1 MENNTMNVYEKC
13 PTLENDNLIIRLIE
27 KNDADDLMSVYNDKF
42 VLPFLTAT
50 IAMAVIFIVPLKRI
64 WRTQ

>member
-42 VLPFLTAT
+42 VLPFFNSDNCHGSNFYCAT
-50 IAMAVIFIVPLKRI
+50 K
-64 WRTQ
+64 